1 MVRPR
6 QKKRKERNDRSCW
19 LEDFGNIKRSFSD
32 VGEKEKTRE
41 TKNKSE
47 KDE

>member
-19 LEDFGNIKRSFSD
+19 LEDFENIKRSFSD

-41 TKNKSE
+41 AKSKSE
-47 KDE
+47 KND